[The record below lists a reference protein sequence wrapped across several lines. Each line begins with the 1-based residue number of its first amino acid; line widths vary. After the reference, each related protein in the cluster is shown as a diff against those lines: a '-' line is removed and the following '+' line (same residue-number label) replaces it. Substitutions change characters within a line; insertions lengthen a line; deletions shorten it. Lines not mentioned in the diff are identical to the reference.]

1 MSPVIACVVPTASLG
16 AGRRVSFSCTVKAA
30 CDSFETTKWIGAAAS
45 ACALP
50 TVPAAGEAAAP
61 ALGAAVPAGFA
72 EPTTALAA
80 PPGAEAVRV
89 AGAAGSLLRVK

>member
-1 MSPVIACVVPTASLG
+1 MSPLIACVVPTASLG

-30 CDSFETTKWIGAAAS
+30 CESLETTKWMGAAA
-45 ACALP
+45 AAWALP
-50 TVPAAGEAAAP
+50 VAPAAGEAAAA

-72 EPTTALAA
+72 EPATALAA
-80 PPGAEAVRV
+80 VLGAAARV